1 MAVPMVD
8 GRVSCSHI
16 PEPHISFDRAAGY
29 RARVECRCGK
39 INITLQQTRATLD
52 DAMEDSRVLDAMVR
66 KVAR

>member
-1 MAVPMVD
+1 MADALVD

-39 INITLQQTRATLD
+39 INITLQKPRATLD
-52 DAMEDSRVLDAMVR
+52 DAMADSLVLDAMVR
-66 KVAR
+66 KTGR